1 MNYDIITAKSN
12 PAAKL
17 ISALQSSS
25 KERKK
30 HNQFV
35 LEGLRLCDDAY
46 LNGIKFNMLV
56 LTQGMLEKHS
66 ENIKKYIESASR
78 VYIFSEELFFKISDT
93 KSPQG
98 IIAVADYPKEKKFT
112 DRFGKYIALENIQDP
127 SNLGAIA
134 RTAEALG
141 ASGMIVC
148 GGCDPF
154 SPKVLRS
161 SMGTVLRLPLF
172 LTDDVTEF
180 IKNHGLRA
188 FAAVPDETAE
198 PINGI
203 CFKGGDAVL
212 VGNEANGLSENA
224 IKFAYK
230 KITVPMKGRAESLN
244 AAAAAAIALWE
255 LVK

>member
-12 PAAKL
+12 PVAKYVF
-17 ISALQSSS
+17 SLQNSS

-30 HNQFV
+30 HNRFV

-46 LNGIKFNMLV
+46 LNGIKFSMLV
-56 LTQGMLEKHS
+56 LTKNMLEKH
-66 ENIKKYIESASR
+66 NDIIKKYIENTSR
-78 VYIFSEELFFKISDT
+78 VYVFSEELFLKISDT

-98 IIAVADYPKEKKFT
+98 IIAVADYPKEKEFT
-112 DRFGKYIALENIQDP
+112 EKDGKYIVLENIQDP

-141 ASGMIVC
+141 VSGMIVC

-172 LTDDVTEF
+172 LTDDITEF
-180 IKNHGLRA
+180 IEKYGLRA
-188 FAAVPDETAE
+188 FAAVPDKAAE
-198 PINGI
+198 PINEI
-203 CFKGGDAVL
+203 SFKNKDAIL
-212 VGNEANGLSENA
+212 IGNEANGLSENA
-224 IKFAYK
+224 IKSAYK

-244 AAAAAAIALWE
+244 AAAAAAISLWE
-255 LVK
+255 LLK